1 MRSCRLGS
9 ANAERDLLSSPSSRQ
24 MFPSGEP
31 LDESSPLLWVRGNG
45 DFVVDISSYSSNDR
59 SAEDVEVG
67 DKAGTARY
75 PARRRGEA
83 ALGRGRGDG
92 GSLAQLNTEGRVGGV
107 QRFGR

>member
-1 MRSCRLGS
+1 MSCRLGS

-67 DKAGTARY
+67 DKAGDCTISCKKEGRSGAGAWTGRWRKSGPVEY
-75 PARRRGEA
+75 RGE
-83 ALGRGRGDG
+83 GWRCP
-92 GSLAQLNTEGRVGGV
+92 EVW
-107 QRFGR
+107 